1 MNSNTDIGII
11 GAGPAGVFA
20 ALSVR
25 DFYNV
30 NVTVFDWQEPLKTL
44 LPTGGGRCNFSFFET
59 DNKTFASYYPRGS
72 KFLLSIL
79 SRFNMN
85 DTVDYFEKIG
95 IKSYVQADNRIFPIS
110 ASAKVMAEILLQRGN
125 ILGIKFIK
133 QRVSHVFHDGEN
145 FVISTFDKDF
155 KFKKLILATGGKNFK
170 LARAFK
176 HKIITPALTLA
187 PLEIAETEY
196 YNLSGLTLK
205 DIWVKVFF
213 NGKKILNLAGDM
225 LFTRNSISG
234 PLVFKI
240 SSCCVYDKYSLENPL
255 ELQIN
260 LAGQNITYI
269 DNFITDFRNNSPK
282 VSIKNSFGAFCPKNL
297 FDKILESKNIDGA
310 KQIGQMTNKE
320 KEIIL
325 ENLTA
330 FKLHVTGKVIGTG
343 IVTAGGVDT
352 DQINASTMESKIIP
366 GLFFAGE
373 MINVD
378 GFTGGFNLQ
387 NCWSTA
393 RVAAMNL
400 FKEEEINN

>member
-1 MNSNTDIGII
+1 MNSNTDVGII

-30 NVTVFDWQEPLKTL
+30 NVTVFDWQDALTTL
-44 LPTGGGRCNFSFFET
+44 LPTGGGRCNFSYFET

-72 KFLLSIL
+72 KFLLSVF

-85 DTVDYFEKIG
+85 DTVDYFENIG
-95 IKSYVQADNRIFPIS
+95 IKSYVQSDNRIFPIS
-110 ASAKVMAEILLQRGN
+110 DSSRVMAEILLKRGN

-133 QRVSHVFHDGEN
+133 KRVSHVFHDGEN
-145 FVISTFDKDF
+145 FVVSTQDGDY

-170 LARAFK
+170 LARSFK
-176 HKIITPALTLA
+176 HKIVRPTFTLA
-187 PLEIAETEY
+187 PLEIAEKEY
-196 YNLSGLTLK
+196 YELSGLSLK
-205 DIWVKVFF
+205 DVWVKVFLD
-213 NGKKILNLAGDM
+213 GKKLLNLAGDI

-240 SSCCVYDKYSLENPL
+240 SSCCAYEDYSEQNPL

-260 LAGQNITYI
+260 LVGQNYAYL
-269 DNFITDFRNNSPK
+269 DNFITDFKDKSPK
-282 VSIKNSFGAFCPKNL
+282 VSIKNSFSPFCPKKL
-297 FDKILESKNIDGA
+297 FEKILENNNIDGM
-310 KQIGQMTNKE
+310 KQIAQMTNKQ
-320 KEIIL
+320 KDIIL

-330 FKLHVTGKVIGTG
+330 FKLHVTGKVLGTG

-352 DQINASTMESKIIP
+352 DEIDSATMESKLVP
-366 GLFFAGE
+366 NLFFAGE

-393 RVAAMNL
+393 RVAAMSL
-400 FKEEEINN
+400 FKEDEI

>member
-1 MNSNTDIGII
+1 MNSNTDVGII

-30 NVTVFDWQEPLKTL
+30 NVTVFDWQDALTTL
-44 LPTGGGRCNFSFFET
+44 LPTGGGRCNFSYFET

-72 KFLLSIL
+72 KFLLSVF

-85 DTVDYFEKIG
+85 DTVDYFLNIG
-95 IKSYVQADNRIFPIS
+95 IKSYVQSDNRIFPIS
-110 ASAKVMAEILLQRGN
+110 DSSGVMAEILLKRGN

-133 QRVSHVFHDGEN
+133 KRVSLVFHDGEH
-145 FVISTFDKDF
+145 FVVSTQDGDF

-170 LARAFK
+170 LARSFK
-176 HKIITPALTLA
+176 HKIVRPTFTLA
-187 PLEIAETEY
+187 PLEIAEKEY
-196 YNLSGLTLK
+196 YELSGLSLK
-205 DIWVKVFF
+205 DVWVKVFLD
-213 NGKKILNLAGDM
+213 GKKLLNLAGDI

-240 SSCCVYDKYSLENPL
+240 SSCCAYEDYSEQNPL

-260 LAGQNITYI
+260 LVGQNYAYL
-269 DNFITDFRNNSPK
+269 DNFITDFKDKSPK
-282 VSIKNSFGAFCPKNL
+282 VSIKNSFSPFCPKKL
-297 FDKILESKNIDGA
+297 FEKILENNNIDGM
-310 KQIGQMTNKE
+310 KQIAQMTNKE
-320 KEIIL
+320 KDIIL

-330 FKLHVTGKVIGTG
+330 FKLHVTSKVPGTG

-352 DQINASTMESKIIP
+352 DEIDSATMESKLVP
-366 GLFFAGE
+366 NLFFAGE

-393 RVAAMNL
+393 RVAAMSL
-400 FKEEEINN
+400 FKEDEI

>member
-1 MNSNTDIGII
+1 MNSNTDVGII

-30 NVTVFDWQEPLKTL
+30 NVTVFDWQDALTTL
-44 LPTGGGRCNFSFFET
+44 LPTGGGRCNFSYFET

-72 KFLLSIL
+72 KFLLSVF

-85 DTVDYFEKIG
+85 DTVDYFENIG
-95 IKSYVQADNRIFPIS
+95 IKSYVQSDNRIFPIS
-110 ASAKVMAEILLQRGN
+110 DSSRVMAEILLKRGN

-133 QRVSHVFHDGEN
+133 KRVSHVFHDGEN
-145 FVISTFDKDF
+145 FVVSTQDGDY

-170 LARAFK
+170 LARSFK
-176 HKIITPALTLA
+176 HKIVRPTFTLA
-187 PLEIAETEY
+187 PLEIAEKEY
-196 YNLSGLTLK
+196 YELSGLSLK
-205 DIWVKVFF
+205 DVWVKVFLD
-213 NGKKILNLAGDM
+213 GKKLLNLAGDI

-240 SSCCVYDKYSLENPL
+240 SSCCAYEDYSEQNPL

-260 LAGQNITYI
+260 LVGQNYAYL
-269 DNFITDFRNNSPK
+269 DNFITDFKDKSPK
-282 VSIKNSFGAFCPKNL
+282 VSIKNSFSPFCPKKL
-297 FDKILESKNIDGA
+297 FEKILENNNIDGM
-310 KQIGQMTNKE
+310 KQIAQMTNKE
-320 KEIIL
+320 KDIIL
-325 ENLTA
+325 DNLTA
-330 FKLHVTGKVIGTG
+330 FKLHVTGKVLGTG

-352 DQINASTMESKIIP
+352 DEIDSATMESKLVP
-366 GLFFAGE
+366 NLFFAGE

-393 RVAAMNL
+393 RVAAMSL
-400 FKEEEINN
+400 FKEDEI